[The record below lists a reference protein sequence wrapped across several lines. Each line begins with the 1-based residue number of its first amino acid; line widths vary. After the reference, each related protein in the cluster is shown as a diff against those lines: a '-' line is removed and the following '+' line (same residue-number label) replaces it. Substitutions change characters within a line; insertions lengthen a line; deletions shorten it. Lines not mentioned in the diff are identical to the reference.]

1 MANDPTPDISPPEK
15 ADVAVAEAVAPYRHT
30 LPVRALSFLGK
41 LGDQPPM
48 FTISGVVLGAG
59 LLTGNKRLARAGL
72 RMVAA
77 NSVATLTKNFVKH
90 RINRTRPELLTQE
103 GRYEMHP
110 GNSEDHDETSFPSGH
125 SAGAVA
131 TARAFA
137 REYPEYGA
145 PAHAAASLIALSQIP
160 RGAHYPTDV
169 AAGSAIGLLAEW
181 AVSKVINLS
190 GGRKRK

>member
-1 MANDPTPDISPPEK
+1 MPNDPTTDISPPEK
-15 ADVAVAEAVAPYRHT
+15 ADVAVAEAVAPYRDT
-30 LPVRALSFLGK
+30 LPVRALSFFGK

-77 NSVATLTKNFVKH
+77 NSVATLAKNFVKH
-90 RINRTRPELLTQE
+90 RINRTRPELLTYE

-131 TARAFA
+131 TARAFI
-137 REYPEYGA
+137 REYPKYGV
-145 PAHAAASLIALSQIP
+145 PAHSAASLIALSQIP

-169 AAGSAIGLLAEW
+169 GAGSAIGLLAEW
-181 AVSKVINLS
+181 AVSKVMDFS
-190 GGRKRK
+190 GGTKRK